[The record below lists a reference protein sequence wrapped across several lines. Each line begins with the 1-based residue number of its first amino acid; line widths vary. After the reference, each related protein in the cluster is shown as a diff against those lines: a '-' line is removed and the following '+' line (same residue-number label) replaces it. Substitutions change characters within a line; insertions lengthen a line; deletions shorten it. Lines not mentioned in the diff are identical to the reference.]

1 MRQRI
6 KNLEEGLL
14 GLPVETTV
22 GRVSILLAVALLLA
36 PSGYA
41 QAWKPVD
48 DPEALEALF
57 SETVIEATLGGGSKA
72 VARYNRDGTG
82 VLEAR
87 GDRFDRTWE
96 IRGRDQVCIGL
107 GQPVNCCRV
116 ERNADSQDDY
126 RALNL
131 STGESLVFTVRPGEE
146 TIALAKA
153 FSR

>member
-14 GLPVETTV
+14 GLPVETTA
-22 GRVSILLAVALLLA
+22 GRVSILLAAALLLA
-36 PSGYA
+36 PSAYA

-48 DPEALEALF
+48 DPEVLTALF
-57 SETVIEATLGGGSKA
+57 SDTVIEATLAGGAKA

-82 VLEAR
+82 VLEAW

-96 IRGRDQVCIGL
+96 IKGRDQVCIGL
-107 GQPVNCCRV
+107 GQQVNCYRV
-116 ERNADSQDDY
+116 ERNADSQDEY

-146 TIALAKA
+146 TIALAKV